1 VRQLLIIACNPRS
14 GSSLFCE
21 ALDSTGLAGHPEEWF
36 LPRRIIRWGLRHG
49 VPTASPQIIP
59 TLIRYQLNGRSPR
72 SENFLSSIAVR
83 QMPRYFSKL
92 TDIEVTANG
101 VFGIQLHRGQ
111 YVRAKNSWGIEVVD
125 PKVPT
130 TWVHLRRRDRLAQAV
145 SWAKAIQDDS
155 WNVSM
160 ESRTMPV
167 YDGEV
172 IAARLRL
179 AVQMDQEWFDHFETE
194 AITPLR
200 FEYEDYRSDLRPA
213 LKAVLSAL
221 GEEVSNLE
229 VPELVLQKQADAT
242 NAEWIERF
250 TREYPEL
257 AALRFAESG

>member
-1 VRQLLIIACNPRS
+1 MRQLLIIACNPRS
-14 GSSLFCE
+14 GSSLLCE
-21 ALDSTGLAGHPEEWF
+21 ALDSTGLAGHPDEWF

-49 VPTASPQIIP
+49 VPTASPRIIP
-59 TLIRYQLNGRSPR
+59 ALIRYQLNGRSPQ
-72 SENFLSSIAVR
+72 SENFLSSIAAR
-83 QMPRYFSKL
+83 QMPRYYSKL

-111 YVRAKNSWGIEVVD
+111 YILANDFWGVDVVN

-145 SWAKAIQDDS
+145 SWAKAIQDDR
-155 WNVSM
+155 WNISM
-160 ESRTMPV
+160 ESRDVPV
-167 YDGEV
+167 YNGEA

-213 LKAVLSAL
+213 LTAILSAL
-221 GEEVSNLE
+221 GEEVSSLE
-229 VPELVLQKQADAT
+229 VPELVRQKQADAT
-242 NAEWIERF
+242 SEEWIERF
-250 TREYPEL
+250 TREHPEL
-257 AALRFAESG
+257 AALRFAESD